1 MDHCNQYIFDHIAKA
16 NILKHMTLV
25 CLTTLFS
32 WGV

>member
-1 MDHCNQYIFDHIAKA
+1 MKESKA